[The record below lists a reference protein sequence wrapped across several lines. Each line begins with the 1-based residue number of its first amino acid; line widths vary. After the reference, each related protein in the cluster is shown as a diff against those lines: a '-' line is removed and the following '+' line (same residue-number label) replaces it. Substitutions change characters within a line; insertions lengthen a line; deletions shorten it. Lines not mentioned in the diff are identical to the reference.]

1 MTMKTLKRIFSYAS
15 AYRKHL
21 ILAVI
26 TAFTGVACS
35 LLVPV
40 LTGRAVDCIIGKG
53 NVNFSKVINIL
64 ICLAASVI
72 VSGISQ
78 WIMAKNT
85 NILSSL
91 TARDIRNDYFEK
103 LNKVPVS
110 FSDRSSKGDL
120 ISRASNDTETVSDAL
135 TQGFTQFFTG
145 IVTIAGTLAFMIYI
159 DVRIAVIV
167 MIMTPLSL
175 AAAWIITKLTH
186 NAFTSQSEIRGKLS
200 GLADE
205 MIRNQNMVNSFGYE
219 ETAEKRF
226 NELNNSYGSAGL
238 KATFLSSMTNPV
250 TRFINGIIYALV
262 GMAGAVSAVN
272 GRISVGTL
280 VSFLSYANQ
289 YTKPFNEISGVVSEL
304 QNALSSAE
312 RIFSVIDENDE
323 ISDSG
328 LPELTDPDGSVVFD
342 NVSFSYLP
350 EKPLLTDINIKI
362 KPGQRVAIVG
372 PTGCGKTTL
381 INLLLRFYDTTKGN
395 VIISGKNV
403 KEVTRDSLRSNFGM
417 VLQETW
423 LFSGTI
429 RENISYGKPDASEEE
444 IINAA
449 KSAHAHSFI
458 KRLPDGYDTVIGENG
473 GSLSQGQKQLL
484 TIARI
489 MLTDP
494 PMLILDEATSNI
506 DIRTEVQIQQA
517 FEKLMAGKTS
527 FIIAHR
533 LSTIRNT
540 DIILVMRDGNIVE
553 HGSHDE
559 LMKKDGFYKQ
569 LYEAA
574 SAV

>member
-85 NILSSL
+85 NIVSSL

-423 LFSGTI
+423 LRKGTI
-429 RENISYGKPDASEEE
+429 KENIVLGQNYSDEAV
-444 IINAA
+444 INAC
-449 KSAHAHSFI
+449 KSCHAHNFI
-458 KRLPDGYDTVIGENG
+458 MRLPKGYDTEIAEDG
-473 GSLSQGQKQLL
+473 GNLSNGQKQLL
-484 TIARI
+484 CIARV
-489 MLTDP
+489 MLINP
-494 PMLILDEATSNI
+494 PILILDEATSSI
-506 DIRTEVQIQQA
+506 DTRTEIKVQDA
-517 FEKLMAGKTS
+517 FSKLMDGKTS
-527 FIIAHR
+527 FIVAHR
-533 LSTIRNT
+533 LSTIKSA
-540 DIILVMRDGNIVE
+540 DVILVMKDGNIIE
-553 HGSHDE
+553 QGNHES
-559 LMKKDGFYKQ
+559 LLKQKGFYYE
-569 LYEAA
+569 LYQSQWAN
-574 SAV
+574 